1 LFSAPP
7 NPTPPPASWRAAG
20 LRYHALGP
28 YLAQQFGCRVQKVSV
43 DAGFGCPNVDGTL
56 GTGGC
61 LFCNVAGFSPSRR
74 SPASSI
80 TGQIDEGV
88 SRLRRR
94 YGARRFLAY
103 FQPATNTH
111 APPERLRDV
120 FGEAMAHPD
129 VVGLVIGTRPDC
141 VGEAVL
147 DLLAELSQ
155 KTWLLV
161 EYGLQ
166 SIHDR
171 SLDWL
176 GRRHRYD
183 AFLDAVERS
192 RRRGLRIG
200 AHVIV
205 GLPGETR
212 GDVQATACEL
222 ARLRI
227 HAVKLHN
234 LYVARNTPL
243 AELWSGGEIKLPDRD
258 AYADLVVDFL
268 ERLHPECVIDRLS
281 ADAPPE
287 YLVAPAWCGEKA
299 AVRAAI
305 HAELQRRDTWQGR
318 FFPGPA
324 GP

>member
-1 LFSAPP
+1 MFSAPP